1 MLHFFLFSDTI
12 REILAF
18 PKAIRWCFTPGL
30 CTYLSHFSFRRAA
43 LNCLSC
49 FHSIQPLDLD
59 FWVAHCYRDRDL
71 KVENDSVDAF
81 TSSIVNVALSS
92 VHPSLKYLFFVLY
105 STTLVHCW
113 LEFMKAVMS
122 LCRVNSNCVTRSY
135 FFFPFSNLFY
145 FPLIY
150 IKKKKVCQH
159 RESRFVCHLTRW
171 LCETLSPCLR
181 VREGPLT
188 WLIRTTC
195 ERWSFVYHRA
205 APPLHHK
212 DHISF
217 KDVHVYTSSPVVHIP
232 CAVPFRDCN
241 SNHLSSP
248 PFYFYMLTARSHTV
262 AALTRRFSSLIWEA
276 IL

>member
-1 MLHFFLFSDTI
+1 MVWSLVGAVLVHCAGQPWSMLWSWVTLIIYSSIHQFINWITFEIYMNHPDMLHFFLFSDTI

-30 CTYLSHFSFRRAA
+30 CTYLSHLSFRRVA

-59 FWVAHCYRDRDL
+59 FWVAHCYRDKDL
-71 KVENDSVDAF
+71 KVENESVDAF
-81 TSSIVNVALSS
+81 SSSIVNVALSS

-150 IKKKKVCQH
+150 
-159 RESRFVCHLTRW
+159 
-171 LCETLSPCLR
+171 
-181 VREGPLT
+181 
-188 WLIRTTC
+188 
-195 ERWSFVYHRA
+195 
-205 APPLHHK
+205 
-212 DHISF
+212 
-217 KDVHVYTSSPVVHIP
+217 
-232 CAVPFRDCN
+232 
-241 SNHLSSP
+241 
-248 PFYFYMLTARSHTV
+248 
-262 AALTRRFSSLIWEA
+262 
-276 IL
+276 